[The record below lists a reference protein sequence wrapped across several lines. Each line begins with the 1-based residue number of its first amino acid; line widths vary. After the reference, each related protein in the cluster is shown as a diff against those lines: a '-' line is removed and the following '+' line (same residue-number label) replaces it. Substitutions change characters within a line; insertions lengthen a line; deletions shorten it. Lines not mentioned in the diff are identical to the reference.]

1 MKQYQKILANSQRKA
16 VAPASRLLQSLC
28 QRLESQKENLKDE
41 QKEQGYKPRFGE
53 SHI

>member
-1 MKQYQKILANSQRKA
+1 VKQYQKTLANSQKRA

-41 QKEQGYKPRFGE
+41 QKKQGYKPRA
-53 SHI
+53 